1 MWLSSWE
8 ICTRNYARMSHVIQ
22 INNHYHS
29 VEYPGVILCCNLRG
43 LVITIVSMR
52 VYSLEIS
59 TSQYESSWTWDGI
72 VCCTTLGWLDFELPH
87 TFHLCSPTF
96 DIPNTIHKT
105 NSNVQ
110 FKQQNV
116 ARILSA
122 DTINENIVDD
132 DSCLAYRT
140 NWKPKRQFRRR
151 RFTVFHWL

>member
-1 MWLSSWE
+1 MWFSSWE
-8 ICTRNYARMSHVIQ
+8 ICTRNYVAYVIR

-29 VEYPGVILCCNLRG
+29 VEYPGVILCCNLRW

-52 VYSLEIS
+52 VYFLEIWILMNMGRYRMLHHIRMS
-59 TSQYESSWTWDGI
+59 RLWATAYLTLMLSNLRHSEHNTQTS
-72 VCCTTLGWLDFELPH
+72 F
-87 TFHLCSPTF
+87 
-96 DIPNTIHKT
+96 
-105 NSNVQ
+105 NVQ

-140 NWKPKRQFRRR
+140 SRKPKRQFRRR